1 MQDQERD
8 ELLIRLDERMNH
20 VVEFVAEYRESRIP
34 QRVARLETMV
44 KVVTGL
50 VFGGGGVA
58 AVVSKILGVF

>member
-1 MQDQERD
+1 
-8 ELLIRLDERMNH
+8 IRLDERMNH

>member
-34 QRVARLETMV
+34 QRV
-44 KVVTGL
+44 
-50 VFGGGGVA
+50 
-58 AVVSKILGVF
+58 